1 MGGCGYVVA
10 HGNGMKGANFGWWR
24 RWRGRILQRV
34 RSARTSAA
42 VTPTPGDAHGVQAA
56 QSLRALLD
64 DPHIP
69 PTIRGSLAADFA
81 RLEAMLAKLERG
93 ELHIAMFGR
102 VSVGKSALANAL
114 LGQEAF
120 DVGVLHGTTRDAAQ
134 RSWREVAGSG
144 VHLID
149 TPGIDELDGETREKL
164 AFEVAAVCDLVVFVV
179 DGDMTQRELDALRL
193 LARTERPLLLA
204 LNKADRYGDDERE
217 RLIARLREHARGLVR
232 AEDVVAVSAHPA
244 PHKRIRVAA
253 DGSERVERAEPAPD
267 IGALRDRLSAIIE
280 REGKTLAAL
289 NAGLFAGRLSDQ
301 VGRHIADARRDLAA
315 KVIRQYCVAKGVAVA
330 LNPIP
335 VADLLAA
342 AALDAA
348 LVMHLGR
355 VYGLP
360 LTRSEAGSLIAVIS
374 AQLAALMG
382 AIWGVHL
389 AASALKGVSA
399 GLSTVVTAG
408 AQGALAW
415 YATELV
421 GRAAEKYLVAGK
433 SWGEKGPKRVV
444 AEIVESL
451 DRDSILREARDEI
464 LARLRRGAAKA

>member
-1 MGGCGYVVA
+1 MNDL
-10 HGNGMKGANFGWWR
+10 HTLWR
-24 RWRGRILQRV
+24 RLRHAFARAPDALDAPAGHAARGE
-34 RSARTSAA
+34 SHHA
-42 VTPTPGDAHGVQAA
+42 QAA
-56 QSLRALLD
+56 ASLRALLD
-64 DPHIP
+64 DPQIP
-69 PTIRGSLAADFA
+69 AAVRGGLAADFA
-81 RLEAMLAKLERG
+81 RLESMLAKLDRD
-93 ELHIAMFGR
+93 ELHIAVFGR

-114 LGQEAF
+114 LGEDAF
-120 DVGVLHGTTRDAAQ
+120 TVGVLHGTTRAAGQ
-134 RSWREVAGSG
+134 RLWREVGGNG

-149 TPGIDELDGETREKL
+149 TPGIDELDGEAREAL
-164 AFEVAAVCDLVVFVV
+164 AHEVAGVSDLVVFVV
-179 DGDMTQRELDALRL
+179 DGDVTQHERDALQR

-217 RLIARLREHARGLVR
+217 RLLERLREHAAGLVR
-232 AEDVVAVSAHPA
+232 AEDVVAIAAQPA
-244 PHKRIRVAA
+244 PIKRLRVDA
-253 DGSERVERAEPAPD
+253 DGVERAELVEQQPD
-267 IGALRDRLSAIIE
+267 LAALRDRLTAVIE

-289 NAGLFAGRLSDQ
+289 NASLFAGRVSDQ
-301 VGRHIADARRDLAA
+301 VGARIAAARRELAA
-315 KVIRQYCVAKGVAVA
+315 KVIRQYCVAKSLAVA

-342 AALDAA
+342 GALDAA

-360 LTRSEAGSLIAVIS
+360 LTKTEAGSLIAVIS

-389 AASALKGVSA
+389 VASALKGVSA

-433 SWGEKGPKRVV
+433 SWGEQGPKRVV
-444 AEIVESL
+444 AGIVESL
-451 DRDSILREARDEI
+451 DRDSILREAREEI
-464 LARLRRGAAKA
+464 LKRLRDRGRA

>member
-1 MGGCGYVVA
+1 
-10 HGNGMKGANFGWWR
+10 MKGIGPLWR
-24 RWRGRILQRV
+24 QLRARV
-34 RSARTSAA
+34 TGDIAA
-42 VTPTPGDAHGVQAA
+42 ADDEVPAAPRGDAHSLHAVE
-56 QSLRALLD
+56 SLRALLD
-64 DPHIP
+64 DAQIP
-69 PTIRGSLAADFA
+69 ASIRAQLAAEFT

-93 ELHIAMFGR
+93 ELHIAVFGR

-114 LGQEAF
+114 LGEDAF
-120 DVGVLHGTTRDAAQ
+120 TVGVLHGTTRDATQ
-134 RSWREVAGSG
+134 RAWREVAGGG

-164 AFEVAAVCDLVVFVV
+164 AFDVAGVTDLVVFVV
-179 DGDMTQRELDALRL
+179 DGDMTQRERDALAL

-217 RLIARLREHARGLVR
+217 RLIERLREHAQGFVR
-232 AEDVVAVSAHPA
+232 AEDVVAVSARPT
-244 PHKRIRVAA
+244 PLKRIRV
-253 DGSERVERAEPAPD
+253 DAEGTEHLELAEQAPA
-267 IGALRDRLSAIIE
+267 IEALRLRLSAIVE

-289 NAGLFAGRLSDQ
+289 NASLFAGRLSDQ
-301 VGRHIADARRDLAA
+301 VGARIAEARRELGAT
-315 KVIRQYCVAKGVAVA
+315 VIRQYCIAKGVAVA

-374 AQLAALMG
+374 AQLVALMG

-389 AASALKGVSA
+389 AASALKGMSA

-421 GRAAEKYLVAGK
+421 GRAAERYLIAGK

-464 LARLRRGAAKA
+464 LRRLRERRA

>member
-1 MGGCGYVVA
+1 ME
-10 HGNGMKGANFGWWR
+10 WWR
-24 RWRGRILQRV
+24 RLRGRLGG
-34 RSARTSAA
+34 SARAPDSAPASAA
-42 VTPTPGDAHGVQAA
+42 AGGAAHSVQAA
-56 QSLRALLD
+56 QSLRTLLD

-69 PTIRGSLAADFA
+69 PAIRTSLASDFA
-81 RLEAMLAKLERG
+81 RLDTMLKKLERG
-93 ELHIAMFGR
+93 EVHLAVFGR

-114 LGQEAF
+114 LGEDAF
-120 DVGVLHGTTRDAAQ
+120 AVGVLHGTTTNATQ
-134 RSWREVAGSG
+134 RAWHEVAGSG

-149 TPGIDELDGETREKL
+149 TPGIDELDGEAREKL
-164 AFEVAAVCDLVVFVV
+164 AFEVVGVVDLVVFVV
-179 DGDMTQRELDALRL
+179 DGDMTQRELDALKM
-193 LARTERPLLLA
+193 LARTERPLVVA
-204 LNKADRYGDDERE
+204 LNKADRYADDERE
-217 RLIARLREHARGLVR
+217 RLLDRLREHVRGLVR
-232 AEDVVAVSAHPA
+232 AEDVVAVSARPA
-244 PHKRIRVAA
+244 AVRRLRVDAN
-253 DGSERVERAEPAPD
+253 GVEQTELVQQLPD
-267 IGALRDRLSAIIE
+267 IAALRDRLAAIVAQ
-280 REGKTLAAL
+280 EGRTLAAL

-301 VGRHIADARRDLAA
+301 VSRRIADARRELAA
-315 KVIRQYCVAKGVAVA
+315 NVIRQYCLAKGVAVA

-360 LTRSEAGSLIAVIS
+360 LTKTEAGSLIAVIS

-389 AASALKGVSA
+389 VASALKGMSA
-399 GLSTVVTAG
+399 GLSTIVTAG

-421 GRAAEKYLVAGK
+421 GRAAERYLVAGK
-433 SWGEKGPKRVV
+433 SWGDKGPKRVV

-451 DRDSILREARDEI
+451 DRDSILREAREEI
-464 LARLRRGAAKA
+464 LARLRRGEARG

>member
-1 MGGCGYVVA
+1 MNPTSIWQRLRARFAREPARAGEGVA
-10 HGNGMKGANFGWWR
+10 HGE
-24 RWRGRILQRV
+24 
-34 RSARTSAA
+34 
-42 VTPTPGDAHGVQAA
+42 QAA

-69 PTIRGSLAADFA
+69 ANVRNGLAVDFA
-81 RLEAMLAKLERG
+81 RLESMLGKLERG
-93 ELHIAMFGR
+93 ELHIAVFGR

-114 LGQEAF
+114 LGHDAF
-120 DVGVLHGTTRDAAQ
+120 TVGVLHGTTREAGQ
-134 RSWREVAGSG
+134 RRWQDVAGSG

-149 TPGIDELDGETREKL
+149 TPGIDELDGEARERL
-164 AFEVAAVCDLVVFVV
+164 AYDVASVSDLVVFVV
-179 DGDMTQRELDALRL
+179 DGDMTQRERDALVE

-217 RLIARLREHARGLVR
+217 RLLERLRERAAGLVR
-232 AEDVVAVSAHPA
+232 ADDVVAIAAQPA
-244 PHKRIRVAA
+244 ATRRVRVDA
-253 DGSERVERAEPAPD
+253 DGSERIELVEQPPD
-267 IGALRDRLSAIIE
+267 LAALRSRLLAVLE
-280 REGKTLAAL
+280 REGRTLAAL
-289 NAGLFAGRLSDQ
+289 NASLFAGRVADQ
-301 VGRHIADARRDLAA
+301 VGARIAEARRELADT
-315 KVIRQYCVAKGVAVA
+315 VIRQYCVAKALAVA

-342 AALDAA
+342 GALDAA

-360 LTRSEAGSLIAVIS
+360 LTRTEAGSLIGVIT

-389 AASALKGVSA
+389 VASALKGLSA
-399 GLSTVVTAG
+399 GVSTVVTAG

-433 SWGEKGPKRVV
+433 SWGELGPKRVV
-444 AEIVESL
+444 ADIVASL
-451 DRDSILREARDEI
+451 DRDSILREAREEI
-464 LARLRRGAAKA
+464 LRRLRSRAV

>member
-1 MGGCGYVVA
+1 MTPRETAVE
-10 HGNGMKGANFGWWR
+10 WWR
-24 RWRGRILQRV
+24 RLRERLRPAPAEASPGG
-34 RSARTSAA
+34 AA
-42 VTPTPGDAHGVQAA
+42 HSVQAVE
-56 QSLRALLD
+56 SVRALLD
-64 DPHIP
+64 DTHIP
-69 PTIRGSLAADFA
+69 PAIRSNLAADFA
-81 RLEAMLAKLERG
+81 RLEAMLGRLERG
-93 ELHIAMFGR
+93 ELHIAVFGR

-114 LGQEAF
+114 LGEDVF
-120 DVGVLHGTTRDAAQ
+120 RVGVLHGTTRDASERA
-134 RSWREVAGSG
+134 WRDVAGSG

-149 TPGIDELDGETREKL
+149 TPGIDELDGEAREKL
-164 AFEVAAVCDLVVFVV
+164 AFEVASISDLVVFVV
-179 DGDMTQRELDALRL
+179 DGDMTQREVDALAL

-204 LNKADRYGDDERE
+204 LNKADRYGEDERE
-217 RLIARLREHARGLVR
+217 RLVERLREHARGLVR
-232 AEDVVAVSAHPA
+232 ADDVVAVSARPA
-244 PHKRIRVAA
+244 PHKRVRVEA
-253 DGSERVERAEPAPD
+253 DGSERAELVESPPD
-267 IGALRDRLSAIIE
+267 IAALRDRLSVIIE

-289 NAGLFAGRLSDQ
+289 NASLFAGRVSDQ
-301 VGRHIADARRDLAA
+301 VARRIADARRELAT
-315 KVIRQYCVAKGVAVA
+315 KVIRQYCLAKGVAVA

-360 LTRSEAGSLIAVIS
+360 LTKSEAGSLIAVIS

-389 AASALKGVSA
+389 VASALKGMSA

-433 SWGEKGPKRVV
+433 SWGDKGPKRVV
-444 AEIVESL
+444 AEIVETL

-464 LARLRRGAAKA
+464 LARLRRGDARA

>member
-1 MGGCGYVVA
+1 MAGLRA
-10 HGNGMKGANFGWWR
+10 WWDGLR
-24 RWRGRILQRV
+24 ARVSYRTRGDDTQ
-34 RSARTSAA
+34 AA
-42 VTPTPGDAHGVQAA
+42 AGDAHSVQAA
-56 QSLRALLD
+56 ESLRTLLD

-69 PTIRGSLAADFA
+69 TVVRSGLAADFT
-81 RLEAMLAKLERG
+81 RLETMLKKLERG
-93 ELHIAMFGR
+93 ELHIAVFGR

-114 LGQEAF
+114 LGEDAF
-120 DVGVLHGTTRDAAQ
+120 TVGVLHGTTRDATQ
-134 RSWREVAGSG
+134 RAWREVAGSG

-149 TPGIDELDGETREKL
+149 TPGIDELDGEAREKL
-164 AFEVAAVCDLVVFVV
+164 AFEVAAICDLVVFVV
-179 DGDMTQRELDALRL
+179 DGDMTQRELDALRT
-193 LARTERPLLLA
+193 LARTERPLLVA
-204 LNKADRYGDDERE
+204 LNKADRYGDDER
-217 RLIARLREHARGLVR
+217 ARLLDRVREHVRTLVR
-232 AEDVVAVSAHPA
+232 EDDVVAVSARPA
-244 PHKRIRVAA
+244 PQKRIRVEA
-253 DGSERVERAEPAPD
+253 DGSEQAELRELAPD
-267 IGALRDRLSAIIE
+267 IAALRDRLSVIIE

-289 NAGLFAGRLSDQ
+289 NASLFAGRLSDQ
-301 VGRHIADARRDLAA
+301 VGQRIAEARRELAA
-315 KVIRQYCVAKGVAVA
+315 KVIRQYCLAKGVAVA

-360 LTRSEAGSLIAVIS
+360 LTKSEAGSLIAVIF

-382 AIWGVHL
+382 AIWSVHL
-389 AASALKGVSA
+389 VASALKGVSA
-399 GLSTVVTAG
+399 GLSTLVTAG

-433 SWGEKGPKRVV
+433 SWGDKGPKRVV

-451 DRDSILREARDEI
+451 DRDSILREAREEI
-464 LARLRRGAAKA
+464 LGRLRKADGR

>member
-1 MGGCGYVVA
+1 MA
-10 HGNGMKGANFGWWR
+10 WWR
-24 RWRGRILQRV
+24 RLRERLSGV
-34 RSARTSAA
+34 SPA
-42 VTPTPGDAHGVQAA
+42 TPADGAAHGVQAA
-56 QSLRALLD
+56 QSVRALLD
-64 DPHIP
+64 DTHIP
-69 PTIRGSLAADFA
+69 PAIRTNLATDFA
-81 RLEAMLAKLERG
+81 RLESMLGKLERG
-93 ELHIAMFGR
+93 ELHIAVFGR

-114 LGQEAF
+114 LGQDVF
-120 DVGVLHGTTRDAAQ
+120 GVGVLHGTTRDASRRA
-134 RSWREVAGSG
+134 WRDVAGSG

-149 TPGIDELDGETREKL
+149 TPGIDELDGEAREKL
-164 AFEVAAVCDLVVFVV
+164 AYEVASVSDLVVFVV
-179 DGDMTQRELDALRL
+179 DGDMTQRELDALAL

-204 LNKADRYGDDERE
+204 LNKADRYGEDERE
-217 RLIARLREHARGLVR
+217 RLLERLRERARGLVR
-232 AEDVVAVSAHPA
+232 ADDVVAVSARPA

-253 DGSERVERAEPAPD
+253 DGAERVERVEAPPD
-267 IGALRDRLSAIIE
+267 IAALRDRLSLVIE

-289 NAGLFAGRLSDQ
+289 NASLFAGRVSDQ
-301 VGRHIADARRDLAA
+301 VAQRIADARRELAS
-315 KVIRQYCVAKGVAVA
+315 KVIRQYCIAKGVAVA

-360 LTRSEAGSLIAVIS
+360 LTRSEAGALIAVIS

-389 AASALKGVSA
+389 VASALKGVSA

-433 SWGEKGPKRVV
+433 SWGDKGPKRVV
-444 AEIVESL
+444 TEIVESL

-464 LARLRRGAAKA
+464 LARLRRGAARA

>member
-1 MGGCGYVVA
+1 MD
-10 HGNGMKGANFGWWR
+10 WWR
-24 RWRGRILQRV
+24 RLRERFTG
-34 RSARTSAA
+34 AAPPATSDGAA
-42 VTPTPGDAHGVQAA
+42 HSVQAA
-56 QSLRALLD
+56 QSVRALLD
-64 DPHIP
+64 DAHIP
-69 PTIRGSLAADFA
+69 PAIRSNLSADFA
-81 RLEAMLAKLERG
+81 RLESMLGKLERG
-93 ELHIAMFGR
+93 ELHIAVFGR

-114 LGQEAF
+114 LGEDVF
-120 DVGVLHGTTRDAAQ
+120 SVGVLHGTTRDSAQ
-134 RSWREVAGSG
+134 RAWRDVAGSG

-149 TPGIDELDGETREKL
+149 TPGIDELDGEAREKL
-164 AFEVAAVCDLVVFVV
+164 AFEVASVSDLVVFVV
-179 DGDMTQRELDALRL
+179 DGDMTQRELDALAL

-204 LNKADRYGDDERE
+204 LNKADRYGEDERE
-217 RLIARLREHARGLVR
+217 RLIERLREHARGLVR
-232 AEDVVAVSAHPA
+232 ADDVVAVSARPA
-244 PHKRIRVAA
+244 PQKRIRVEA
-253 DGSERVERAEPAPD
+253 DGHERIELVESPAD
-267 IGALRDRLSAIIE
+267 IAALRDRLSLVIE

-289 NAGLFAGRLSDQ
+289 NASLFAGRVSDQ
-301 VGRHIADARRDLAA
+301 VAQRIADARRELAT
-315 KVIRQYCVAKGVAVA
+315 KVIRQYCIAKGVAVA

-360 LTRSEAGSLIAVIS
+360 LTKSEAGALIAVIS

-389 AASALKGVSA
+389 VASALKGVSA

-433 SWGEKGPKRVV
+433 SWGDKGPKRVV
-444 AEIVESL
+444 TEIVEGL

-464 LARLRRGAAKA
+464 LARLRRGENRA